1 MFVSLLCCC
10 LPVFNSLLPGHTP
23 YFWSRLSSKLAS
35 AAALGRTSR
44 ERATAYFLKGSTKKS
59 GSRVNSNEMIGP
71 YDSFEQHSD
80 DVEWSSKELVCPQ
93 PSYHYHAG
101 AYAFSNYPIQTGPQP
116 ESTGIQV
123 QRQFDMV

>member
-23 YFWSRLSSKLAS
+23 HFWTRLTSKLAS

-44 ERATAYFLKGSTKKS
+44 KRATAYLMKRSSKES
-59 GSRVNSNEMIGP
+59 GGNLNEMDGP
-71 YDSFEQHSD
+71 YDSFEQSRED
-80 DVEWSSKELVCPQ
+80 KSIDTDLVHPQ
-93 PSYHYHAG
+93 PSYYNHTE
-101 AYAFSNYPIQTGPQP
+101 AYAFTNYSGQTGPQTDP
-116 ESTGIQV
+116 SGIHV